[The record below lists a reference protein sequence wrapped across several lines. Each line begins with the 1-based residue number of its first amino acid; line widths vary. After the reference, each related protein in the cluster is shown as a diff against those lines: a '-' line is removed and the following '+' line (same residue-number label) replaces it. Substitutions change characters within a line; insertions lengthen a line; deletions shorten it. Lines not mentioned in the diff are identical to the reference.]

1 MEIIETPG
9 EWREPC
15 ARAPASKPT
24 SQQGSSALL
33 AGHLAPARAEYV
45 QAFAGVNFN
54 AEKISGAL
62 FEISGALSKALATRK
77 FSGPLFEV

>member
-1 MEIIETPG
+1 MNFQENPLTP
-9 EWREPC
+9 P
-15 ARAPASKPT
+15 PPY
-24 SQQGSSALL
+24 
-33 AGHLAPARAEYV
+33 LAPARAEYV

-62 FEISGALSKALATRK
+62 FEISGALSKALVTRK

>member
-1 MEIIETPG
+1 MTKQAVH
-9 EWREPC
+9 C
-15 ARAPASKPT
+15 APLYPS
-24 SQQGSSALL
+24 
-33 AGHLAPARAEYV
+33 HLAPTRAEYE

-62 FEISGALSKALATRK
+62 FEVSGALSKALATLK

>member
-1 MEIIETPG
+1 MLYSCFTVCQNPLG
-9 EWREPC
+9 RGDD
-15 ARAPASKPT
+15 
-24 SQQGSSALL
+24 Q
-33 AGHLAPARAEYV
+33 HLAPARAEYV

-62 FEISGALSKALATRK
+62 FEVSGALSKVRATLK